1 MIIKLF
7 LMIAYFVICHIL
19 IAKCRSISFV
29 LAFVFPIVAWF
40 SPIIPRWY
48 VFILAFSTVSNAF
61 GYPGRIPVYNQPLY
75 MRKYGWLLSIFENG
89 LLLIGL
95 VWMLYSAVTSVK
107 GLF

>member
-1 MIIKLF
+1 MIFKLF
-7 LMIAYFVICHIL
+7 LMIAYFVICQIL
-19 IAKCRSISFV
+19 IAKSKSISFI
-29 LAFVFPIVAWF
+29 LALAFPIVAWF

-48 VFILAFSTVSNAF
+48 VFILAFSTVSSAF

-75 MRKYGWLLSIFENG
+75 MRKYGWLLSVFENG

>member
-1 MIIKLF
+1 MIIKLL
-7 LMIAYFVICHIL
+7 LMIAYFIICHIL
-19 IAKCRSISFV
+19 IAKCRSISFI

-48 VFILAFSTVSNAF
+48 VFILAFSTVTSAF

-75 MRKYGWLLSIFENG
+75 MRKYGWALSLFENG

-95 VWMLYSAVTSVK
+95 IWMGYSAMTSIM